1 MAEIGKDGWLMKGSA
16 WNEEDVRQE
25 KLELERSGF
34 R

>member
-16 WNEEDVRQE
+16 WNEEDVSE
-25 KLELERSGF
+25 KSGKSDGC